1 MIIKK
6 RQLFIDSPYVL
17 SQTKVTQDPTELLKR
32 AEQELLDAHQE
43 AEQII
48 NEARMKAQEIIE
60 NAKKESQNILEKA
73 KKESLMAQN
82 QNKHSKKIFEKE
94 KKQSIMAHNQIKT
107 TIQTVNKIIEE
118 FQKQLKSKV
127 IDISNQLVGVLHILI
142 RKITYR
148 EIDKVD
154 YERKIESILTKIIGM
169 KNIKVTMSV
178 DDFKNLPQLVE
189 QFKAIGAEVTK
200 SNTLKSGDVIV
211 DTQIGI
217 IDGTKQYAYEIVEQ
231 LLEEVFGRE

>member
-6 RQLFIDSPYVL
+6 RQLFIDSPYIF

-43 AEQII
+43 ADQII
-48 NEARMKAQEIIE
+48 NKAQMKAQEIIE

-73 KKESLMAQN
+73 KKDSLMAQ
-82 QNKHSKKIFEKE
+82 
-94 KKQSIMAHNQIKT
+94 NQIKT
-107 TIQTVNKIIEE
+107 TIQTVNRIIEE
-118 FQKQLKSKV
+118 FQKQLKSKI
-127 IDISNQLVGVLHILI
+127 IDISNQLVDVLYILI
-142 RKITYR
+142 KKITYR

-169 KNIKVTMSV
+169 NNIKVTMSV
-178 DDFKNLPQLVE
+178 DDFKNFSQLVE
-189 QFKAIGAEVTK
+189 QFKALGVEVTK

-217 IDGTKQYAYEIVEQ
+217 IDGTKQYAHEIIEQ
-231 LLEEVFGRE
+231 LLEEVFGHE

>member
-6 RQLFIDSPYVL
+6 RQLFIDSPYIL
-17 SQTKVTQDPTELLKR
+17 SQTKVTQDPAELLKR
-32 AEQELLDAHQE
+32 AEQELLDAQQE
-43 AEQII
+43 ADQII
-48 NEARMKAQEIIE
+48 NKAQMKAQEIIE

-73 KKESLMAQN
+73 KKESLMAQ
-82 QNKHSKKIFEKE
+82 
-94 KKQSIMAHNQIKT
+94 NQIKT

-127 IDISNQLVGVLHILI
+127 IDISNQLVDVLHILI
-142 RKITYR
+142 KKITYR

-154 YERKIESILTKIIGM
+154 YERKIESILTKIVGM
-169 KNIKVTMSV
+169 NNIKVTMSV

-189 QFKAIGAEVTK
+189 QFKAIGVEVTK

-217 IDGTKQYAYEIVEQ
+217 IDGTKQYAYEIIEQ